1 MKERIEEIM
10 TRQVITVKEDESVA
24 DVVAVFKAHKI
35 AGAPVLNEQGRVVGV
50 VSEVDIVKLLDT
62 FRWYQPLLT
71 TLDFLHLYEAKPHD
85 VQADIEKASQRKVK
99 EIMSKDPETVPPDA
113 LIDDAAQIMYVTG
126 YNRLPVV
133 DHSGALVGIVTRAD
147 IIASLY
153 EHEEGG
159 GEKEE

>member
-1 MKERIEEIM
+1 M
-10 TRQVITVKEDESVA
+10 TRQVITVNEDQSVA
-24 DVVAVFKAHKI
+24 DAVAILQAHKI
-35 AGAPVLNEQGRVVGV
+35 AGAPVLNGQGQVVGV
-50 VSEVDIVKLLDT
+50 LSEADIVKLLDT

-71 TLDFLHLYEAKPHD
+71 TLDVLHLYEAKPRD
-85 VQADIEKASQRKVK
+85 IQADIEKASQRTVK

-153 EHEEGG
+153 EHDQEGG
-159 GEKEE
+159 GEQE

>member
-10 TRQVITVKEDESVA
+10 TRQVITVQEDDSVA
-24 DVVAVFKAHKI
+24 DAVAVLQAYQI

-50 VSEVDIVKLLDT
+50 VSEADIIRLLDT
-62 FRWYQPLLT
+62 FRWYQPLLS
-71 TLDFLHLYEAKPHD
+71 TLDFLHLYESKPRD
-85 VQADIEKASQRKVK
+85 IQADIEKASQRKVQ
-99 EIMSKDPETVPPDA
+99 EIMSKEPETVLPET

-133 DHSGALVGIVTRAD
+133 DRSGRLVGIVTRAD

-153 EHEEGG
+153 EPEEAGG
-159 GEKEE
+159 GAQD